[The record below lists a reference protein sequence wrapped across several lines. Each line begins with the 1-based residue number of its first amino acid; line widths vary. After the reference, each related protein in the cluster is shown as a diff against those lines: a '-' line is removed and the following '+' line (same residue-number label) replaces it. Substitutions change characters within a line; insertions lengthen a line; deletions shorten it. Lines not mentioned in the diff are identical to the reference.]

1 MLAEL
6 NITDA
11 RKKLSNLFDQV
22 YNAYQP
28 IIIKRKQTENILVLR
43 ADLQKALLSQFS
55 LKPKILYEEDG
66 SITLSLDSL
75 DIYVNGENLND
86 AVDQLINELKIYAQD
101 YVQRSQ
107 LFLNAPNRRS
117 HFPYILRILLT
128 ENDQELRYLL
138 EL

>member
-55 LKPKILYEEDG
+55 LKPEILHEEDG